1 VAAASTESG
10 RGESALGLGFT
21 GGEGLLALPIRTGDR
36 PIGIG
41 RPELIG
47 AGAGRLLGCLGL
59 DSQSERR
66 LVPAAQGRPARK
78 VGRGPQKAAGRNR
91 FFFFQLILQNTVLVI
106 LFKF

>member
-1 VAAASTESG
+1 V
-10 RGESALGLGFT
+10 RGVSGLGFLGPGRRGRFDRVDRC
-21 GGEGLLALPIRTGDR
+21 GGPDDPHPTVGVS
-36 PIGIG
+36 
-41 RPELIG
+41 G
-47 AGAGRLLGCLGL
+47 AGAGRLLGRLGL
-59 DSQSERR
+59 GSQSERR